1 MPLHRTPARS
11 GYTLTEVMMV
21 VMIVG
26 LATAI
31 AIPQIARIRTNFALD
46 EATQQLQ
53 SDLRRSQSEAIRR
66 NRQVNVTRVNDSTYR
81 LAVNGAGGVVIDEH
95 QLPSPVKF
103 GAGSATTLQI
113 RSFGQPIETSTSFVL
128 TLNSRQRTVRMNAVG
143 RVTVTTEAAL

>member
-1 MPLHRTPARS
+1 M
-11 GYTLTEVMMV
+11 
-21 VMIVG
+21 
-26 LATAI
+26 
-31 AIPQIARIRTNFALD
+31 
-46 EATQQLQ
+46 Q